1 MLLGPI
7 PLTQGS
13 LWRHLAGEAPET
25 LQERTQVPQPSLPS
39 PRRRSFP
46 SHFHAGGGV
55 TTLATKSR
63 LMKLLPGLITTLPDQ
78 STSNIQTATYG
89 LNNAGAGAT
98 PGALTPL
105 RSV

>member
-25 LQERTQVPQPSLPS
+25 LQERTQAPQPSLPS
-39 PRRRSFP
+39 PRRRSFL
-46 SHFHAGGGV
+46 SHFHAEGGV

-78 STSNIQTATYG
+78 STSNIQTATSG